1 MKKLFVATA
10 CIATAVFAA
19 TAQEAAKPGITNTL
33 NAGFTLTDGNSETML
48 ANGSIVS
55 FGEKAGLGSFR
66 AGIEGNY
73 GESTVNSNKE
83 TTIENVRA
91 YANVKKTI
99 THRSF
104 GYMDVSALYDDIA
117 KVDYRV
123 ILNSGLG
130 AYLVKRD
137 RLAFSVEAG
146 PAYVI
151 EKVDGET
158 DDYLALRL
166 AERIDFT
173 LSPTAKVWQSAE
185 YLPKVDDFDAYLLNA
200 ELGVEAALN
209 ARLNL
214 RVVLQDKYN
223 STPAGGLD
231 KNDVALIAGISVA
244 L

>member
-1 MKKLFVATA
+1 
-10 CIATAVFAA
+10 
-19 TAQEAAKPGITNTL
+19 
-33 NAGFTLTDGNSETML
+33 
-48 ANGSIVS
+48 
-55 FGEKAGLGSFR
+55 
-66 AGIEGNY
+66 
-73 GESTVNSNKE
+73 
-83 TTIENVRA
+83 
-91 YANVKKTI
+91 
-99 THRSF
+99 
-104 GYMDVSALYDDIA
+104 MDVSALYDDIA

-123 ILNSGLG
+123 ILNPGLG
-130 AYLVKRD
+130 AYLVKHD
-137 RLAFSVEAG
+137 RLTFSVEAG

-185 YLPKVDDFDAYLLNA
+185 YLPKIDDFDAYLLNA

-209 ARLNL
+209 SRLNL